1 MGLYIGQL
9 AISSPAFEHLGAI
22 PDRHTGVG
30 DGVAPPL
37 TWAGVPDGTRSLAVI
52 CHDAD
57 APLPHGWTHWVVIGV
72 PPDADRIPEGG
83 RAFVEATNDFGDP
96 GYGAPMPPPGH
107 GHHHYY
113 FWVYALS
120 ADVDADP
127 TLTRAQF
134 LERWGHQVIEQAR
147 TVGTVER

>member
-9 AISSPAFEHLGAI
+9 AISSAAFEHLGVI
-22 PDRHTGVG
+22 PDRYTGVG

-37 TWAGVPDGTRSLAVI
+37 TWSGAPDGTRSLAVI

-57 APLPHGWTHWVVIGV
+57 APLPHGWTHWIVVGI

-83 RAFVEATNDFGDP
+83 RAFVEATNDFGDL
-96 GYGAPMPPPGH
+96 GYGPPMPPEGH
-107 GHHHYY
+107 GCHHYY
-113 FWVYALS
+113 FWVYALG

-134 LERWGHQVIEQAR
+134 LERWGDQVIEQAR
-147 TVGTVER
+147 TVGTVDR